1 MGSTQGDK
9 ITIFEAMEKQLG
21 LKLEERQVPTPVM
34 VVDSANEKPSDNP
47 PGTAEALPAIP
58 APKEF
63 DVASVKAADPGTIGR
78 GQRVQMQ
85 PGGRLTVVGMPM
97 RFLLFQAFNVNNNE
111 QLVGVPAWA
120 DSERFDITAKAPSDG
135 PSSPA
140 MDREAMGPMLR
151 ALLVERFKLTYH
163 TEDRQV
169 AAYSLVAGK
178 PKMKKADP
186 DRRTFCKNGDA
197 PAGAPPGSRV
207 LNCQNVTMAEFADR
221 LQYMAGELS
230 SPVLDATG
238 IEGRWDFS
246 LTYSM
251 NFGMAFGARGGEA
264 GAAAAGGGPA
274 APADPSGGYSI
285 FEAVE
290 KELGLKLEKEKR
302 TMPVT
307 VIDHLEQKPTE
318 N

>member
-1 MGSTQGDK
+1 
-9 ITIFEAMEKQLG
+9 
-21 LKLEERQVPTPVM
+21 
-34 VVDSANEKPSDNP
+34 
-47 PGTAEALPAIP
+47 
-58 APKEF
+58 
-63 DVASVKAADPGTIGR
+63 
-78 GQRVQMQ
+78 
-85 PGGRLTVVGMPM
+85 
-97 RFLLFQAFNVNNNE
+97 
-111 QLVGVPAWA
+111 
-120 DSERFDITAKAPSDG
+120 
-135 PSSPA
+135 
-140 MDREAMGPMLR
+140 MGPMLR

-251 NFGMAFGARGGEA
+251 NFGMAFGARGGES

-274 APADPSGGYSI
+274 APADPNGGYSI

-302 TMPVT
+302 TMAVT